1 VAWALQHPRAGV
13 LEPEDLDH
21 ESVLAIAQPYLGEL
35 LGVYGDWTPLA
46 NRRSLFNEALDLSD
60 PWQFNNM
67 RVP

>member
-1 VAWALQHPRAGV
+1 
-13 LEPEDLDH
+13 
-21 ESVLAIAQPYLGEL
+21 VLAIAQPYLGEL